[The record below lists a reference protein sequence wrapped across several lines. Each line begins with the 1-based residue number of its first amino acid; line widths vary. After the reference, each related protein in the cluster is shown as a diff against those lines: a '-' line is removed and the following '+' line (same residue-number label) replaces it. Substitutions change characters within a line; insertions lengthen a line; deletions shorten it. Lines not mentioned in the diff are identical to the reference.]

1 LAVIQNKLI
10 DSFRESANVYEANRN
25 AMAHWNV
32 SLIQEFTVQ
41 CFMLNSSRIHG
52 WTIRA
57 EERIGEKCDKLEKC
71 KLSQNEECEFTIIRF
86 I

>member
-1 LAVIQNKLI
+1 VIQNKLI

-52 WTIRA
+52 WTI
-57 EERIGEKCDKLEKC
+57 
-71 KLSQNEECEFTIIRF
+71 
-86 I
+86 